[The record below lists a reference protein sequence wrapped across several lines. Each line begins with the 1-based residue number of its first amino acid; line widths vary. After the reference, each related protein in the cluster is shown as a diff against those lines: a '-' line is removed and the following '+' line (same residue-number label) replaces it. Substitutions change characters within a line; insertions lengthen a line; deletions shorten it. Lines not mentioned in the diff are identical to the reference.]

1 MNRSAIA
8 ICVSALLALAAC
20 NGDDSTPDSRPSA
33 NSIIAKPKAGPA
45 QRLSHEFGAAYL
57 GSGAVIDD
65 QPAGASLQALTG
77 ASSAAL
83 STAAARLG
91 AVSSTSDPAAVLG
104 ADRVIDNPYQPGGRD
119 ANSPFPLIKV
129 GGLGDRPFPT
139 GKWYKGFFYRTPARL
154 DSNFAN
160 APAGDPAA
168 GNNGQNDTAQESVFA
183 FPNRL
188 NLDDRVPM
196 VSIAFPRPRYIAPAL
211 DPAADA
217 YKLLNRYVTDDVFYP
232 VIASPLADLQ
242 LAAST
247 GVDPSLTRSIVHQDE
262 LTVTTRWQSSDAAR
276 QMELIAA
283 VGSPYVT
290 VRYQGIAPVLGI
302 GQGIQPRLAKDPNT
316 NLPISPLVWDY
327 GTWEAVNGLVAVA
340 AGTGSLAAV
349 PSQQFIEAGVVKTPD
364 LSGSSFRF
372 VYRVP
377 DPARPATPRTND
389 NKPPIENLINRVMNV
404 YTSSPITL
412 RWNAPSRTYVA
423 TQPFSGVVRAAF
435 VNEAVIAD
443 ISRDDPVAL
452 TYPTIEATLF
462 QYRSEYP
469 LDGEVTTQYDGG
481 ATANVIF
488 HWTTGN
494 MSGATPN
501 ASNLLMTAFE
511 STQIPSMATANK
523 VAAIGYYSNYG
534 RMSGIVG
541 GQWAQA
547 LGVPGILRDLG
558 ADQTYRLWYGNG
570 GIKAADRA
578 RVAQMLRTEAAD
590 TQSFITHCNYE
601 SYTCGKYIANLA
613 RLALIADQLGDST
626 TRRQLIAF
634 MKQNLDAWFD
644 GADPSDPNIGIKTDP
659 ANWIFDYFVYDRTNK
674 GLVTF
679 RPYKRQQYDD
689 DFYNIVYTDHMF
701 HYGYFIYAS
710 AVIARL
716 DEDPA
721 WFTKYKP
728 CVELLVRDIANTGA
742 DDPYF
747 PVARTFDWFKMQ
759 NQADSGPTA
768 NGPNTESSSE
778 SINSNYA
785 LALWGDVTGNASLK
799 AVATVMTAAEI
810 RTAQAWYQV
819 TPQTSV
825 LRSDGDLA
833 GVVPVTVDI
842 QTRDGQ
848 KQAVLDVN
856 TDIARGIVWSQI
868 TEHNIFFGPR
878 KHYLVGIQVLPV
890 TPISEYVLSRTWA
903 GAHQS
908 ALLALEALATEN
920 YTVAISKVP
929 GPTSECSVF
938 AQKTPPDANP
948 PNTYNWGGGCASAA
962 RVENA
967 WRQILVSLNGVNDPA
982 GSYDRF
988 VALVDKS
995 VTESDNFT
1003 NVLSNP
1009 SVNPGSSTDAQGS
1022 KPDLL
1027 RQTSTPSTNTNVMW
1041 WLSSLKP

>member
-1 MNRSAIA
+1 MNKISTGLCAA
-8 ICVSALLALAAC
+8 ALLVLAAC
-20 NGDDSTPDSRPSA
+20 GGDDASAPDSIVA
-33 NSIIAKPKAGPA
+33 QPKAGPD
-45 QRLSHEFGAAYL
+45 QQLSHELGAAFL
-57 GSGAVIDD
+57 GSGAVVDHH
-65 QPAGASLQALTG
+65 PAGANLKALTG
-77 ASSAAL
+77 SSSAAL
-83 STAAARLG
+83 STAAPRLG
-91 AVSSTSDPAAVLG
+91 AVLPASDPAALLG
-104 ADRVIDNPYQPGGRD
+104 AGRVIDNPYQPSGRD
-119 ANSPFPLIKV
+119 ANSPFPLIKIE
-129 GGLGDRPFPT
+129 GLGDRPFPT
-139 GKWYKGFFYRTPARL
+139 GKWYKGFLYRTPARL
-154 DSNFAN
+154 ASNFGN

-196 VSIAFPRPRYIAPAL
+196 VSIGFPRPRYIAPAL

-217 YKLLNRYVTDDVFYP
+217 YKLLNRFVTDDVFYP
-232 VIASPLADLQ
+232 AIASPLGDLQ

-247 GVDPSLTRSIVHQDE
+247 GVDATLTRSIVAQDE
-262 LTVTTRWQSSDAAR
+262 LTITTRWQSADASR

-290 VRYQGIAPVLGI
+290 VRYQGIAPVLGF
-302 GQGIQPRLAKDPNT
+302 GQGIQPRLAKDPIT

-327 GTWEAVNGLVAVA
+327 SKWEAVNGLVAVA
-340 AGTGSLAAV
+340 VSTGSLAAV
-349 PSQQFIEAGVVKTPD
+349 PSQPFSEAGVVKTPQ
-364 LSGSSFRF
+364 LTGTAFRF

-377 DPARPATPRTND
+377 DPARPAAPRTNN

-404 YTSSPITL
+404 YTSSLITL
-412 RWNAPSRTYVA
+412 SWDAPSRTYVA
-423 TQPFSGVVRAAF
+423 TQPFSGTIRAAF
-435 VNEAVIAD
+435 VSEAVIAD
-443 ISRDDPVAL
+443 ISRDDPTTL
-452 TYPTIEATLF
+452 SYPTIEAALNL
-462 QYRSEYP
+462 YKNEYP
-469 LDGEVTTQYDGG
+469 VNGEVTTQYDGG
-481 ATANVIF
+481 ATATVHF
-488 HWTTGN
+488 QWTTAN
-494 MSGATPN
+494 MSGAAPN
-501 ASNLLMTAFE
+501 ADNLLMTAFE
-511 STQIPSMATANK
+511 STHIPSLQGATK

-534 RMSGIVG
+534 RMSGIAG
-541 GQWAQA
+541 GQWTQA
-547 LGVPGILRDLG
+547 LDVPAILQDLS
-558 ADQTYRLWYGNG
+558 ADQTYKLWYGNG
-570 GIKAADRA
+570 AIKDADKA
-578 RVAQMLRTEAAD
+578 RIAQMLVTEATD
-590 TQSFITHCNYE
+590 TQTFITHCNYE
-601 SYTCGKYIANLA
+601 SYSCGKYVAGLA
-613 RLALIADQLGDST
+613 RLALIADQLGDVA

-634 MKQNLDAWFD
+634 MKQNLNPWFD
-644 GADPSDPNIGIKTDP
+644 GADPTDPDIAKKTDP
-659 ANWIFDYFVYDRTNK
+659 SNPIFDYFIYDRTNK
-674 GLVTF
+674 GLVTV
-679 RPYKRQQYDD
+679 RPYNRRQYDD

-716 DEDPA
+716 DEDQA
-721 WFTKYKP
+721 WFTKYQP
-728 CVELLVRDIANTGA
+728 YVELLVRDIANTGA

-747 PVARTFDWFKMQ
+747 PLARTFDWFKMQ

-785 LALWGDVTGNASLK
+785 LALWGDVTGNAHLK
-799 AVATVMTAAEI
+799 AVAAVMTAAEI

-825 LRSDGDLA
+825 FRPDGELV

-842 QTRDGQ
+842 QTPAGPAQ
-848 KQAVLDVN
+848 TVLDMN
-856 TDIARGIVWSQI
+856 ADIARGIVWSQI

-890 TPISEYVLSRTWA
+890 TPISEYVLSKTWA
-903 GAHQS
+903 KAHEP
-908 ALLALEALATEN
+908 ALLALEALATAN
-920 YTVAISKVP
+920 YTLAISQVP
-929 GPTSECSVF
+929 GPASECSVF
-938 AQKTPPDANP
+938 AQKTPADANP
-948 PNTYNWGGGCASAA
+948 PNTFNWGGGCAAAA

-995 VTESDNFT
+995 VTEAANFT

-1041 WLSSLKP
+1041 WLSSQKP